1 MNARTLP
8 FWMTVIAA
16 AALALGIVAAP
27 LAAQT
32 QAAGSD
38 RVVVPL
44 SHPTQPARVNVS
56 MVFGSITVRAY
67 NGQSVV
73 ISTSGGSGR
82 HERPLPPEAQGMH
95 RLTLNPAITADE
107 DDNVVNVHMSL
118 FDGGGN
124 VSLEVPVN
132 TSLKLH
138 TVNGGQISVTGVH
151 GDLNVSDVNGEINLN
166 HVSGSILASAL
177 NGRIRATV
185 SALDPSKPSS
195 FSSMNGTIDVTL
207 PAATRANLR
216 MRTDH
221 GDIYIDNGFNFQVRR
236 SQASTRERGRQGMV
250 RVRINRTI
258 EGVLNGGGTEIRFT
272 DFNGSIYVR
281 KGR

>member
-8 FWMTVIAA
+8 FWMAAIAA
-16 AALALGIVAAP
+16 AALALGAAAAP
-27 LAAQT
+27 AAAQT

-44 SHPTQPARVNVS
+44 SHPSQPARVNVA

-73 ISTSGGSGR
+73 ITTRGGHGDHR
-82 HERPLPPEAQGMH
+82 RPLPPEAQGMR

-107 DDNVVNVHMSL
+107 DDNTVNVHMSL

-124 VSLEVPVN
+124 VTLEVPAD

-138 TVNGGQISVTGVH
+138 TVNGGEISVTGVH
-151 GDLNVSDVNGEINLN
+151 GDLNVSDLNGAIYLN
-166 HVSGSILASAL
+166 HVSGSILANAL
-177 NGRIRATV
+177 NGRITATV
-185 SALDPSKPSS
+185 DALDPNKPSS

-207 PAATRANLR
+207 PPATRANLR
-216 MRTDH
+216 LRTDH
-221 GDIYIDNGFNFQVRR
+221 GDIYIDNGFNFQVRNTR
-236 SQASTRERGRQGMV
+236 ASTSERGRNGMF

-258 EGVLNGGGTEIRFT
+258 EGALNGGGTEVRFT

-281 KGR
+281 KGK